1 MEKKSRKKSLGI
13 MGAKGEKKKN
23 EEKTERSF
31 LQKSHAVRDR
41 RSPSVRLSS
50 LLPPPP
56 SRFPT
61 RDCGSYLL
69 SCFCLYGMHASLLTD

>member
-31 LQKSHAVRDR
+31 LQKAMQFVIGGLRPFVCLVCCR
-41 RSPSVRLSS
+41 RRRPDS
-50 LLPPPP
+50 LLEIAG
-56 SRFPT
+56 RIF
-61 RDCGSYLL
+61 
-69 SCFCLYGMHASLLTD
+69 